1 MRVILRLIA
10 LVVVL
15 VVAVFGDAISYIF
28 PQTYCDVIENNW
40 GIVIPTDRAYSEEFS
55 ADSGASFHG
64 DGTRYHVM
72 YFDDAERISV
82 LLGWSDDIPESV
94 VDYSEQLL
102 DELEIDNSYHR
113 PNYESCVYYM
123 QSKDDGSVI
132 MIFWDENRQEMYVV
146 EEFL

>member
-1 MRVILRLIA
+1 MRVILRFIA
-10 LVVVL
+10 LVVVW
-15 VVAVFGDAISYIF
+15 AVTLFGRAISYIF

-40 GIVIPTDRAYSEEFS
+40 GIVIPTDEGYSEEVS

-82 LLGWSDDIPESV
+82 LLGWSDEIPESV

-102 DELEIDNSYHR
+102 DELDINYR
-113 PNYESCVYYM
+113 PDYESCVFYT
-123 QSKDDGSVI
+123 QTKSDGSVI
-132 MIFWDENRQEMYVV
+132 LIFWDESRQEMYVL
-146 EEFL
+146 EEFF

>member
-1 MRVILRLIA
+1 MRVILRFIA
-10 LVVVL
+10 LIVVW
-15 VVAVFGDAISYIF
+15 AVTIFGGALSYIF

-82 LLGWSDDIPESV
+82 LLGWSEDIPEGII
-94 VDYSEQLL
+94 DYSEQLL
-102 DELEIDNSYHR
+102 DELEVNNSYHR
-113 PNYESCVYYM
+113 PNYEDCVFYT
-123 QSKDDGSVI
+123 QSKEDGSVI
-132 MIFWDENRQEMYVV
+132 MIFWDASRQEMYVL
-146 EEFL
+146 EEFF

>member
-1 MRVILRLIA
+1 MRVILRFIA

-40 GIVIPTDRAYSEEFS
+40 GIVIPTDGGYSLEVS
-55 ADSGASFHG
+55 ADTGASFHG

-82 LLGWSDDIPESV
+82 LLGWSEEVPESII
-94 VDYSEQLL
+94 DYSEQLL
-102 DELEIDNSYHR
+102 DELDIYDR
-113 PNYESCVYYM
+113 PDYENCVFYT
-123 QSKDDGSVI
+123 QTKSDGSVI
-132 MIFWDENRQEMYVV
+132 MIFWDESRQEMYVL
-146 EEFL
+146 EELF